1 MTDIVICGAE
11 WSETYATLHH
21 SCFTKAWNESMMRQT
36 LLLPG
41 SIGFIAFENEIPVG
55 LLIFAFSIDADIVT
69 FGIIPEY
76 RGKHISDTLMKNA
89 LDYLKQQGIENVFL
103 EVAVNNP
110 HAIDVYQRTGF
121 ETVGKRPN
129 YYVHGTEKIDA
140 LIMKKELNHVE
151 VL

>member
-1 MTDIVICGAE
+1 MTDIVICGAD
-11 WSETYATLHH
+11 WSETYASLHS
-21 SCFTKAWNESMMRQT
+21 SCFKKAWNESMMRQT

-41 SIGFIAFENEIPVG
+41 SIGFIAFENEVPVG

-76 RGKHISDTLMKNA
+76 RGKHISDLLMTRA
-89 LDYLKQQGIENVFL
+89 MEYLKQKGIENVFL

-110 HAIDVYQRTGF
+110 HAISVYRRTGF
-121 ETVGKRPN
+121 DTVGKRPS
-129 YYVHGTEKIDA
+129 YYVHGSEKIDA